1 MPPDPA
7 TDSAGRL
14 GKFLNKTIGDLKP
27 KGPEPMA
34 DMLENV
40 LDQVKRPG
48 LMVEVPPALKKD
60 DLVTSLT
67 GALALAGSLKARIE
81 KSKARHLAA
90 GDKINKAFD
99 KLDSASEALESTAAK
114 ADAEADA
121 AMALLGQVSN
131 LGS

>member
-1 MPPDPA
+1 MPDPA

-27 KGPEPMA
+27 KGPEPMTNSDVTA
-34 DMLENV
+34 QWAAAPKI
-40 LDQVKRPG
+40 LDEPAKSNE
-48 LMVEVPPALKKD
+48 LVP
-60 DLVTSLT
+60 SLT
-67 GALALAGSLKARIE
+67 GALTLAGSLKARIE